1 MQLQN
6 KFHMKLKQI
15 FLFMLP
21 LLAFIAC
28 EDPYKDSTYQVY
40 DENPI
45 SSYLSDQSEYSE
57 WVSILK
63 YANMFNALNQADQDF
78 TAFVPNNEAVTA
90 FYQKKGVASI
100 EELGAE
106 YAKSLVLFHTVL
118 DTISVDDFINS
129 TSITNLS
136 KDQLSIQI
144 DSTTAG
150 EAILNG
156 EARVTQ
162 MAFSVSNGVIYFL
175 ADVMTPLVETVY
187 ERVAQNESYSIM
199 REALDATGWADS
211 LNTLA
216 DTTYLDGVQS
226 VSKRYYTFLA
236 VTNASFAQ
244 EGIQNLSDLKT
255 TLGAGENV
263 QDSANALFQYVAY
276 HILQSNYSLE
286 NLTSFNGADTSSI
299 WDTAADNQVMMVTL
313 DSLSQEKFF
322 LNQLGTPA
330 NFVVESSDVLAKNGF
345 LHEISG
351 YLPIW
356 EPQQATV
363 LWDLTDYGDV
373 RNLVP
378 TEIYQPAAPV
388 SSEDNLNIFDAASY
402 VAEVSASGVSNRTYN
417 YLAYVTCKTNLRDA
431 NYFDRLVINLGYLG
445 HVTMRTP
452 TLVKG
457 KYRVDLKFVYL
468 SDHAFMRTMSD
479 GNGGLMKI
487 SFDGDHVANVSPYT
501 TVTRTLAGVYDAT
514 LYDEIEFETTAKHDF
529 KIIIMD
535 PAASTNSKFSLQLDC
550 ITFTPITE

>member
-1 MQLQN
+1 
-6 KFHMKLKQI
+6 MKLKQI

>member
-1 MQLQN
+1 
-6 KFHMKLKQI
+6 MKLKQI

-78 TAFVPNNEAVTA
+78 TAFVPNNEAVTT

-199 REALDATGWADS
+199 REALDVTGWADS

-276 HILQSNYSLE
+276 HILQSNYTLE

-299 WDTAADNQVMMVTL
+299 WDTAADNQVLMITL

-487 SFDGDHVANVSPYT
+487 SFDGEHVANVSPYT

>member
-1 MQLQN
+1 
-6 KFHMKLKQI
+6 MKLKQI

-276 HILQSNYSLE
+276 HILQSNYTLE

-330 NFVVESSDVLAKNGF
+330 NFVVESSNVLAKNGF

>member
-1 MQLQN
+1 
-6 KFHMKLKQI
+6 MKLKQI

-199 REALDATGWADS
+199 REALDVTGWADS

-276 HILQSNYSLE
+276 HILQSNYTLE

-299 WDTAADNQVMMVTL
+299 WDTAADNQVLMITL

>member
-1 MQLQN
+1 
-6 KFHMKLKQI
+6 MKLKQI

-45 SSYLSDQSEYSE
+45 SSYLSDQSDYSE

-106 YAKSLVLFHTVL
+106 YAKSLILFHTVL

-276 HILQSNYSLE
+276 HILQSNYTLE

-299 WDTAADNQVMMVTL
+299 WDTAADNQVLMVTL

-378 TEIYQPAAPV
+378 SEIYQPAAPV

>member
-1 MQLQN
+1 
-6 KFHMKLKQI
+6 MKLKQI

-211 LNTLA
+211 LKTLA

-276 HILQSNYSLE
+276 HILQSNYTLE

-417 YLAYVTCKTNLRDA
+417 YLAYVTCKTNLRHA

>member
-1 MQLQN
+1 
-6 KFHMKLKQI
+6 MKLKQI

-45 SSYLSDQSEYSE
+45 SSYLSDQPEYSE

-78 TAFVPNNEAVTA
+78 TAFVPNNEAVAA

-236 VTNASFAQ
+236 VSNAGFAQ

-276 HILQSNYSLE
+276 HILQSNYTLE

-299 WDTAADNQVMMVTL
+299 WDTAADNQVLMITL

-345 LHEISG
+345 LHEVSG

-378 TEIYQPAAPV
+378 SEIYQPAAPV

-487 SFDGDHVANVSPYT
+487 SFDGEHVANVSPYT

>member
-1 MQLQN
+1 
-6 KFHMKLKQI
+6 MKLKQI

-276 HILQSNYSLE
+276 HILQSNYTLE

-378 TEIYQPAAPV
+378 SEIYQPAAPV

>member
-1 MQLQN
+1 
-6 KFHMKLKQI
+6 MKLKQI

-276 HILQSNYSLE
+276 HILQSNYTLE

-431 NYFDRLVINLGYLG
+431 NYFDRLVIDRKS
-445 HVTMRTP
+445 V
-452 TLVKG
+452 V
-457 KYRVDLKFVYL
+457 
-468 SDHAFMRTMSD
+468 
-479 GNGGLMKI
+479 
-487 SFDGDHVANVSPYT
+487 
-501 TVTRTLAGVYDAT
+501 
-514 LYDEIEFETTAKHDF
+514 
-529 KIIIMD
+529 
-535 PAASTNSKFSLQLDC
+535 
-550 ITFTPITE
+550 

>member
-1 MQLQN
+1 
-6 KFHMKLKQI
+6 MKLKQI

-276 HILQSNYSLE
+276 HILQSNYTLE

-351 YLPIW
+351 YLPTW

>member
-1 MQLQN
+1 
-6 KFHMKLKQI
+6 MKLKQI

-276 HILQSNYSLE
+276 HILQSNYTLE

>member
-1 MQLQN
+1 
-6 KFHMKLKQI
+6 MKLKQI

-276 HILQSNYSLE
+276 HILQSNYTLE

-550 ITFTPITE
+550 ITFAPITE

>member
-1 MQLQN
+1 
-6 KFHMKLKQI
+6 MKLKQI

-90 FYQKKGVASI
+90 FYQKNGVASI

-276 HILQSNYSLE
+276 HILQSNYTLE